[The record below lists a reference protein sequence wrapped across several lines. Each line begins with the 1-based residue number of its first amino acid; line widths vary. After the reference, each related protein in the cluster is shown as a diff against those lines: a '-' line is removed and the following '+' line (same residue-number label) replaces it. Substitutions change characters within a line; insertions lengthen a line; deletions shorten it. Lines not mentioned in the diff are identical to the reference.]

1 MAGAAVEV
9 ALELWASSLR
19 EVKDRIRPLF
29 TQERVAVSA
38 GLFLDGLLG
47 PERRKTGWMRA
58 EAAGDPGPWRQQA
71 LLGRGRWEA
80 DALRDLVRDYAVE
93 RLAEPDAV
101 LVLDETGFLKQGRA
115 SCGVARQYTGS
126 AGKITNCQIGVF
138 AAYVSRHGHAF
149 IDRAL
154 YLPKV
159 WADDPARLA
168 ATHVPPGTAFAT
180 KPRLALAM
188 IERAIAA
195 DVPFAWVAADSVYG
209 VGEIETGLRQAGK
222 GYVLGV
228 TASHPFNSW
237 GDKPPVA
244 GTAEAIAHG
253 LDPTAWRR
261 LSAGEGTKGP
271 RLYEWAYLELADL
284 DAAEYDDA
292 RTGLWTRGLLIR
304 RSIVDGELAFFS
316 TWCPAGTG
324 IARLVEVEGH
334 RWTIEDGFETAKT
347 ELGLAHNETRS
358 WHGWH
363 RHVSLV
369 MLAFAMMAAVRRRA
383 NAAPPPKTT
392 GRARRTAP

>member
-1 MAGAAVEV
+1 MAGVAVED

-19 EVKDRIRPLF
+19 EVKERIRPLF

-47 PERRKTGWMRA
+47 PERRKTSWMRA

-71 LLGRGRWEA
+71 ILGRGRWEA

-93 RLAEPDAV
+93 TLADPNAV
-101 LVLDETGFLKQGRA
+101 LVLDETGFLKQGKA

-149 IDRAL
+149 VDRAL

-159 WADDPARLA
+159 WTDGPARLA

-195 DVPFAWVAADSVYG
+195 DVPFAWVAADSIYG
-209 VGEIETGLRQAGK
+209 VGAVEMALRQAGK

-228 TASHPFNSW
+228 TSTHRFWSW
-237 GDKPPVA
+237 GKMPAA
-244 GTAEAIAHG
+244 GTAEEIAQA
-253 LDPTAWRR
+253 LPASAWARP
-261 LSAGEGTKGP
+261 SAGDGTKGP
-271 RLYEWAYLELADL
+271 RLDDWAYLELADL
-284 DAAEYDDA
+284 DAAEYDDG

-304 RSIVDGELAFFS
+304 RTIADAELAFFS

-324 IARLVEVEGH
+324 IATLVEVEGH
-334 RWTIEDGFETAKT
+334 RWAIEDGFETAKN
-347 ELGLAHNETRS
+347 ELGLDHNETRS

-369 MLAFAMMAAVRRRA
+369 MLAFAMMAAIRRRA
-383 NAAPPPKTT
+383 NETHPPKTT
-392 GRARRTAP
+392 GRARRTAA